1 MRWIPVNTDAVPVP
15 LLELAGLGVTF
26 ETPNGTVTAVEAV
39 NLAVGA
45 GECLGI
51 VGESGAGKTQLF
63 LAVTG
68 LLEANGRS
76 RGSARFRGQELLG
89 RSAAELDR
97 VRGAL
102 IGMVFQDP
110 MSALT
115 PHLCVGDQIAE
126 VRVRH
131 LGESWG
137 AARASA
143 RRLLERVHVADAAR
157 RMHQFPYEL
166 SGGMRQRVMIALAL
180 AAGPQLLIADE
191 PTTALDVTIQ
201 AQILALLLELKRSAE
216 LALVLITHDL
226 GAVAGLADRV
236 AVMRHGRIIETAT
249 VARILKEPRDPY
261 TLTLLPS
268 ASAFSAAAAGTAP
281 AAAAAAAL
289 TVSHLTVDFPIARGP
304 FARPLRL
311 RAVNDVTL
319 ELAAGESLALV
330 GESGCGKSTL
340 VRAVLQLLAPVSGR
354 VAWLGRE
361 LGTLPK
367 EELRALRPQ
376 LQIIFQD
383 PLASLDERQ
392 RVDEIV
398 GEGLRVHARK
408 LTAAARGA
416 AVRSALE
423 RVGLEAALGERY
435 PHELSGG
442 QCQRVAI
449 ARAMILAP
457 QLLVCDEPLS
467 ALDIP
472 TQQQIVA
479 LLAQL
484 KREAGLCLLFVSH
497 NLAVVQQLCERV
509 LVMYL
514 GHTMELAPAPLMYA
528 TPRHP
533 YTQEL
538 MNALPLADPQLQPAR
553 LARVRDGE
561 PPSALAPPSGCVYRS
576 RCAHAL
582 AVCAAHT
589 PPWEEVSGGHRI
601 ACHRWRELPEWK
613 PEIPPPRE

>member
-1 MRWIPVNTDAVPVP
+1 MRWIRVNTDAVPVP
-15 LLELAGLGVTF
+15 VPLLVLAGLGVTF

-39 NLAVGA
+39 DLAVGA

-115 PHLCVGDQIAE
+115 PHLCVGNQIAE

-137 AARASA
+137 AARESA

-157 RMHQFPYEL
+157 RMHQFPHEL
-166 SGGMRQRVMIALAL
+166 SGGMRQRVMIAMAL

-236 AVMRHGRIIETAT
+236 AVMRHGRITETAR

-268 ASAFSAAAAGTAP
+268 ASAFSAAATGTAP
-281 AAAAAAAL
+281 AAAAVAAL
-289 TVSHLTVDFPIARGP
+289 TVSHLTVDFPIARGL

-319 ELAAGESLALV
+319 QLAAGESLALV

-383 PLASLDERQ
+383 PLASLDARQ

-398 GEGLRVHARK
+398 GEGLRVHAPQ
-408 LTAAARGA
+408 LNAAARGA
-416 AVRSALE
+416 AVRAALQ

-514 GHTMELAPAPLMYA
+514 VHMIELAPAPLM
-528 TPRHP
+528 
-533 YTQEL
+533 
-538 MNALPLADPQLQPAR
+538 
-553 LARVRDGE
+553 
-561 PPSALAPPSGCVYRS
+561 
-576 RCAHAL
+576 
-582 AVCAAHT
+582 
-589 PPWEEVSGGHRI
+589 
-601 ACHRWRELPEWK
+601 
-613 PEIPPPRE
+613 

>member
-1 MRWIPVNTDAVPVP
+1 MRWIPVNTDAAPVP
-15 LLELAGLGVTF
+15 LLVLAGVGVTF
-26 ETPNGTVTAVEAV
+26 ETPKGPLTAVEAV
-39 NLAVGA
+39 DLAVGA

-68 LLEANGRS
+68 LLEANGRA

-89 RSAAELDR
+89 RSAADLDR
-97 VRGAL
+97 VRGAR

-137 AARASA
+137 AARAGA

-157 RMHQFPYEL
+157 RMRQFPYEL
-166 SGGMRQRVMIALAL
+166 SGGMRQRVMIAIAL

-226 GAVAGLADRV
+226 GAVAGVADRV
-236 AVMRHGRIIETAT
+236 AVMRYGRIVETAP
-249 VARILKEPRDPY
+249 VARILKEPREPY

-268 ASAFSAAAAGTAP
+268 APAFLPAPAGTAP
-281 AAAAAAAL
+281 AAAAPAVL
-289 TVSHLTVDFPIARGP
+289 TVSHLTVDFPIARGL
-304 FARPLRL
+304 FTRAARL
-311 RAVNDVTL
+311 RAVNDVSL

-340 VRAVLQLLAPVSGR
+340 ARAVLQLLAPVSGR
-354 VAWLGRE
+354 VVWLGRE

-383 PLASLDERQ
+383 PLASLDARM
-392 RVDEIV
+392 RVEEIV
-398 GEGLRVHARK
+398 GEGLRVHAPQR
-408 LTAAARGA
+408 TAAARSA
-416 AVRSALE
+416 AVRAALE
-423 RVGLEAALGERY
+423 RVGLAAALGERY

-442 QCQRVAI
+442 QCQRVGI
-449 ARAMILAP
+449 ARAMILTP

-484 KREAGLCLLFVSH
+484 KREAGLCLLFVTH

-514 GHTMELAPAPLMYA
+514 GHLMELAPAALLYA

-538 MNALPLADPQLQPAR
+538 MNALPLADPELQPAR

-582 AVCAAHT
+582 GVCAAHT
-589 PPWEEVSGGHRI
+589 PPWEEVGAGHRI
-601 ACHRWRELPEWK
+601 ACHRWRDLPGWK
-613 PEIPPPRE
+613 SGIP

>member
-1 MRWIPVNTDAVPVP
+1 M
-15 LLELAGLGVTF
+15 
-26 ETPNGTVTAVEAV
+26 
-39 NLAVGA
+39 
-45 GECLGI
+45 
-51 VGESGAGKTQLF
+51 
-63 LAVTG
+63 
-68 LLEANGRS
+68 
-76 RGSARFRGQELLG
+76 
-89 RSAAELDR
+89 
-97 VRGAL
+97 RGAR

-157 RMHQFPYEL
+157 RMRQFPYEL
-166 SGGMRQRVMIALAL
+166 SGGMRQRVMIAIAL

-201 AQILALLLELKRSAE
+201 AQILALLAGAEAQRRARTGADHARPGSGGRSWP
-216 LALVLITHDL
+216 
-226 GAVAGLADRV
+226 
-236 AVMRHGRIIETAT
+236 TASRSCAT
-249 VARILKEPRDPY
+249 AASSRPRRVARILKEPREPY

-268 ASAFSAAAAGTAP
+268 APAFPPAPAGTAP
-281 AAAAAAAL
+281 AAAAPAAL
-289 TVSHLTVDFPIARGP
+289 TVSHLTVDFPIARGL

-311 RAVNDVTL
+311 RAVNDV
-319 ELAAGESLALV
+319 S
-330 GESGCGKSTL
+330 SGARRGGVARPGGG
-340 VRAVLQLLAPVSGR
+340 VR
-354 VAWLGRE
+354 
-361 LGTLPK
+361 
-367 EELRALRPQ
+367 LRQ
-376 LQIIFQD
+376 
-383 PLASLDERQ
+383 
-392 RVDEIV
+392 VD
-398 GEGLRVHARK
+398 AR
-408 LTAAARGA
+408 ARGA
-416 AVRSALE
+416 AAARAGERAGRVAGPGTGDVAKRGAARPASAAADHLPGSAREPRCAHAGGRDRGRGTARACPAAAPPPARSAAVRAALE
-423 RVGLEAALGERY
+423 RVGLAAALGERY

-442 QCQRVAI
+442 QCQRVGI

-514 GHTMELAPAPLMYA
+514 GHMMELAPAPLLYA

-589 PPWEEVSGGHRI
+589 PPWEEVSAGHRI
-601 ACHRWRELPEWK
+601 ACHRWRELAGVEARDPVAA
-613 PEIPPPRE
+613 RVGLRRSRVQVTLRRRRAGAGLRQLLFLGA